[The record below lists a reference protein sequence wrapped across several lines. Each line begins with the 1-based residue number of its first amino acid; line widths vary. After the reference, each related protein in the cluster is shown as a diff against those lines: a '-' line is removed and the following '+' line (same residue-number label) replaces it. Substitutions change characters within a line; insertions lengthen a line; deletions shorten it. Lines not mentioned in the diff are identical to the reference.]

1 MKTCRHDGT
10 PLIEKQTKRTPE
22 QLKKAY
28 YYTAY
33 YLCPKCHRIYHD
45 EKFKVENTGH
55 TPLFTTGTSL
65 KHPDIEIWT
74 DGACSNN
81 GRDNAKAAWAFV
93 TKDYEEGGHVAGKQ
107 TNNTAEALAVYHAL
121 QFAVDQGYNTIR
133 LHTDSQITLHGV
145 AKRAILVKNN
155 REIFE
160 KIEELIAKHSLIV
173 HWVKVLGHSGD
184 KNNERADRL
193 ANKLAGIRNNES

>member
-1 MKTCRHDGT
+1 MDKQKNCKHCSLK
-10 PLIEKQTKRTPE
+10 LIEKKSRKTSE

-33 YLCPKCHRIYHD
+33 YFCPQCHRMYLD
-45 EKFKVENTGH
+45 EKFKVENTNGS
-55 TPLFTTGTSL
+55 PLLHDTEEI
-65 KHPDIEIWT
+65 KNPDIEIWT

-81 GRDNAKAAWAFV
+81 GRANAKAAWAFV
-93 TKDYEEGGHVAGKQ
+93 TKDFEKGGLVEGKK

-121 QFAVDQGYNTIR
+121 LFARQQGYHTIR

-145 AKRAILVKNN
+145 SKKARLVKNN

-160 KIEELIAKHSLIV
+160 KIEQVIEKNNLKIA
-173 HWVKVLGHSGD
+173 WVKVLGHSGD
-184 KNNERADRL
+184 LNNDRADRL
-193 ANKLAGIRNNES
+193 ANALAGIA

>member
-1 MKTCRHDGT
+1 MNQIKTCRHDGT
-10 PLIEKQTKRTPE
+10 PLIVKRTKRTPE

-33 YLCPKCHRIYHD
+33 YYCPKCHRIYHD
-45 EKFKVENTGH
+45 DKFKVENSGH
-55 TPLFTTGTSL
+55 TPLFVADNIM
-65 KHPDIEIWT
+65 KHPDVEIWT

-81 GRDNAKAAWAFV
+81 GRENAKAAWAFV
-93 TKDYEEGGHVAGKQ
+93 TKDYEQGGLVDGKQ

-121 QFAVDQGYNTIR
+121 EYAAKHGYKKIR

-145 AKRAILVKNN
+145 IKKAANVKNN
-155 REIFE
+155 RPIFE
-160 KIEELIAKHSLIV
+160 LIEDIISQYNLDV

-193 ANKLAGIRNNES
+193 ANKLAGIK